1 MKKILVLCFLLG
13 LAISPAFAQTDLTTF
28 ILVRHAEKSNDDPRD
43 PSLSAEGEARAQKL
57 AEVLAEQDI
66 AAIYSTPFKRTRTTA
81 EPLAQAK
88 GLTVNVYDF
97 RSQTYLQD
105 MLKKH
110 KGSTIL
116 ISGHS
121 NTTPMVAN
129 ILLGSEKFK
138 QLDEKEYGMIFIVTA
153 SEIGKGTV
161 TVLKY

>member
-13 LAISPAFAQTDLTTF
+13 LAISQAFAQNDLTTF

-43 PSLSAEGEARAQKL
+43 PSLSAEGETRAQKL
-57 AEVLAEQDI
+57 AEVLAEQDL

-138 QLDEKEYGMIFIVTA
+138 QLDEKEYGMIFIVTV

>member
-1 MKKILVLCFLLG
+1 MKKFLVLCFLLG
-13 LAISPAFAQTDLTTF
+13 LAICPTFAQNDLTTF
-28 ILVRHAEKSNDDPRD
+28 ILVRHSEKSNDDPRD

-57 AEVLAEQDI
+57 AEVLAEQEI

-138 QLDEKEYGMIFIVTA
+138 QLDEKEYGMIFIVTV

>member
-138 QLDEKEYGMIFIVTA
+138 QLDEKEYGMIFIVTV

>member
-1 MKKILVLCFLLG
+1 MKKFLVLCFLLG
-13 LAISPAFAQTDLTTF
+13 LAISPAFAQNDLTTF

-43 PSLSAEGEARAQKL
+43 PSLSAEGEARAKKL
-57 AEVLAEQDI
+57 AEVLAEQDV

-138 QLDEKEYGMIFIVTA
+138 QLDEKEYGMIFIVA
-153 SEIGKGTV
+153 VSEIGKGTV

>member
-57 AEVLAEQDI
+57 AEVLAEQEI

-138 QLDEKEYGMIFIVTA
+138 QLDEKEYGMIFIVTVP
-153 SEIGKGTV
+153 EIGKGTV

>member
-1 MKKILVLCFLLG
+1 M
-13 LAISPAFAQTDLTTF
+13 
-28 ILVRHAEKSNDDPRD
+28 VRHAEKSNDAPRD

-138 QLDEKEYGMIFIVTA
+138 QLDEKEYGMIFIVTV